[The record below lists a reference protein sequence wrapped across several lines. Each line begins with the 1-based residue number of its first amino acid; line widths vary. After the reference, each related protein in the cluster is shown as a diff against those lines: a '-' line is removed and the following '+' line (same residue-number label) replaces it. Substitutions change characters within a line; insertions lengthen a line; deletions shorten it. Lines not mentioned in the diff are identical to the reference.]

1 MALEIRRYQSS
12 DRDAVWKLH
21 VAALEAV
28 GTRRPGPWDNDFQDI
43 EGVYLKNRGEFLV
56 GLIEGQI
63 IAMGALRLAGEETA
77 EIKRMRVAPEHWRHG
92 YGQAVFDRLQARAIE
107 LGFRRLVLDTTIQMT
122 AAQELYRK
130 NGFQEV
136 GRKMV
141 GPFETIL
148 SEKEL

>member
-1 MALEIRRYQSS
+1 
-12 DRDAVWKLH
+12 
-21 VAALEAV
+21 
-28 GTRRPGPWDNDFQDI
+28 
-43 EGVYLKNRGEFLV
+43 VYLKNRGEFLV

-141 GPFETIL
+141 GPLRRFYPKRNCESKPYASRSVRVIQSTTCGLPKIT
-148 SEKEL
+148 S